1 MPEASKIAMEAL
13 NSSICWHIGSVIST
27 RLSNID
33 CKSERKS
40 CLKRVILKASRNM
53 LNLQNSLNSFE
64 YLGNIIKSE
73 SVGIEKMRCMC
84 LKSYIYGGKKIMDK
98 KYTGIFSANTTPFN
112 ADGTL
117 NVAGMKS
124 EIDYMLKSGIKG
136 FFIGGT
142 YGEGPMM
149 SSEEY
154 EEYINAFSEFVNGRG
169 TIIAQIGA
177 NSLKR
182 TVRQAEFAEAA
193 KVDSV
198 AAITPM
204 YYPHDDAAIEGYY
217 NDLCKSTEL
226 PVFIYNNPFRSG
238 NRLSPSLVR
247 KLSKIPGICGMN
259 DSSDSLT
266 EFCRY
271 KMSTDP
277 DFNLMIAND
286 DMTLS
291 AFMMGAQ
298 GGVIVL
304 AGLFPEL
311 YVSMY
316 EEFLEGNFE
325 TARELQNR
333 AIAIRMILKT
343 GPYIST
349 YKAVL
354 NLLERPGGYS
364 KKPIRMPSLDEMK
377 VIEKG
382 LKEWDCL

>member
-1 MPEASKIAMEAL
+1 
-13 NSSICWHIGSVIST
+13 
-27 RLSNID
+27 
-33 CKSERKS
+33 
-40 CLKRVILKASRNM
+40 
-53 LNLQNSLNSFE
+53 
-64 YLGNIIKSE
+64 
-73 SVGIEKMRCMC
+73 
-84 LKSYIYGGKKIMDK
+84 MDK

-149 SSEEY
+149 SPEEY
-154 EEYINAFSEFVNGRG
+154 EEYIIAFSEAVNGRG

-177 NSLKR
+177 NSLKM
-182 TVRQAEFAEAA
+182 TIRQAEFADAA

-204 YYPHDDAAIEGYY
+204 YYPHDDSAIEGYY
-217 NDLCKSTEL
+217 TDLCKSTKL

-238 NRLSPSLVR
+238 NKLSPSLVG
-247 KLSKIPGICGMN
+247 KLSKIPGIYGMK
-259 DSSDSLT
+259 DSTDSLT

-271 KMSTDP
+271 KMATGS
-277 DFNLMIAND
+277 DFNLMIGND

-311 YVSMY
+311 YVKMY
-316 EEFLEGNFE
+316 EEFLKGNYE

-333 AIAIRMILKT
+333 AIAIRMILKK
-343 GPYIST
+343 GPYVST
-349 YKAVL
+349 YKAAL
-354 NLLERPGGYS
+354 DLLGRPGGYS

-382 LKEWDCL
+382 LKGLDCLN